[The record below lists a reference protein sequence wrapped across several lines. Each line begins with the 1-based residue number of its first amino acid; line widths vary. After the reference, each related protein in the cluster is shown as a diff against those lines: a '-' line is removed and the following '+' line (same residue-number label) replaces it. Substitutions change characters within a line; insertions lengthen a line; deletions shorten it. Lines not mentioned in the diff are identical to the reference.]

1 MRERLRHLFREH
13 QAGQG
18 FEIVVASL
26 LGIAALATAFAAY
39 KASLDDGNSL
49 QQYNQGVALTDKAS
63 QAYNEGTQEL
73 VQDQAL
79 FLEYVKAVQTDDEEL
94 AAYVQTSLMSDN
106 LRAAVEWWADQPG
119 DEYQTPFV
127 DENPK
132 YMIESYGVAD
142 DLDKQA
148 ETAFNLGQRY
158 DNRGDRYTLVTVILA
173 AALFL
178 LGIAAVARAWVIK
191 YGFTFIGAV
200 FLIGSMVQTGRILW
214 G

>member
-1 MRERLRHLFREH
+1 MRERLRHLFRDH
-13 QAGQG
+13 QASQG

-73 VQDQAL
+73 VGDQQL

-94 AAYVQTSLMSDN
+94 AAYVQTTLMSDN
-106 LRAAVEWWADQPG
+106 LRAGVEWWADQPDNG
-119 DEYQTPFV
+119 PDTPFV

-132 YMIESYGVAD
+132 YTIEAYGVAD
-142 DLDKQA
+142 ELDA
-148 ETAFNLGQRY
+148 EAQDAFRDGQQLGK
-158 DNRGDRYTLVTVILA
+158 RGDRYTLVTVILA
-173 AALFL
+173 
-178 LGIAAVARAWVIK
+178 
-191 YGFTFIGAV
+191 
-200 FLIGSMVQTGRILW
+200 
-214 G
+214 